1 MRADIVVLP
10 GDGIGPEVTQAAVD
24 VLHAIGQRYR
34 HDFIVR
40 DRLIGGIAIDTTG
53 TPLPDG
59 TLAACREAD
68 AVLLGAVGGP
78 KWSDPQAK
86 VRPEQGL
93 LALRKGL
100 GLYANLRTVRPHASV
115 LGASP
120 IQQPLLHGV
129 DMIVVRELT
138 GGISF
143 GAQQRQADSARDLC
157 ASSVAGIDRKSA
169 V

>member
-53 TPLPDG
+53 PPLPDG
-59 TLAACREAD
+59 THAACREAD

-78 KWSDPQAK
+78 TRSEERRVGIA
-86 VRPEQGL
+86 
-93 LALRKGL
+93 
-100 GLYANLRTVRPHASV
+100 
-115 LGASP
+115 GASKCRP
-120 IQQPLLHGV
+120 RSTTSH
-129 DMIVVRELT
+129 
-138 GGISF
+138 
-143 GAQQRQADSARDLC
+143 
-157 ASSVAGIDRKSA
+157 
-169 V
+169 

>member
-1 MRADIVVLP
+1 MPTSPATRSCNMRADIVVLP

-78 KWSDPQAK
+78 NLSDPQAK

-100 GLYANLRTVRPHASV
+100 GLYSNLRPFLPHASV
-115 LGASP
+115 LGAF
-120 IQQPLLHGV
+120 PLKPNPPHW
-129 DMIVVRELT
+129 
-138 GGISF
+138 
-143 GAQQRQADSARDLC
+143 
-157 ASSVAGIDRKSA
+157 VAMT
-169 V
+169 VYL

>member
-1 MRADIVVLP
+1 MRI
-10 GDGIGPEVTQAAVD
+10 GDWSSDVCSSDLGPEVTQAAVD
-24 VLHAIGQRYR
+24 VLHAVGQRYR

-40 DRLIGGIAIDTTG
+40 DHLIGGIAIDTTG
-53 TPLPDG
+53 TPLPDD

-78 KWSDPQAK
+78 KWSDPPAK

-100 GLYANLRTVRPHASV
+100 GLYANLRPVRPPASV

-120 IQQPLLHGV
+120 IQQHLLHGV

-138 GGISF
+138 GGIYF
-143 GAQQRQADSARDLC
+143 GDKQRHRQ
-157 ASSVAGIDRKSA
+157 RKSLNSSQ
-169 V
+169 

>member
-1 MRADIVVLP
+1 MPTSPATRSCNMRADIVVLP

-78 KWSDPQAK
+78 KS
-86 VRPEQGL
+86 
-93 LALRKGL
+93 L
-100 GLYANLRTVRPHASV
+100 GRASC
-115 LGASP
+115 
-120 IQQPLLHGV
+120 
-129 DMIVVRELT
+129 RERVC
-138 GGISF
+138 
-143 GAQQRQADSARDLC
+143 QY
-157 ASSVAGIDRKSA
+157 V
-169 V
+169 

>member
-1 MRADIVVLP
+1 MPSPRPACSRVPTSSATCCNSMPTSPATRSCNMRADIVVLP

-93 LALRKGL
+93 LARSEEHTSELQSLMRIS
-100 GLYANLRTVRPHASV
+100 YAVICL
-115 LGASP
+115 
-120 IQQPLLHGV
+120 
-129 DMIVVRELT
+129 
-138 GGISF
+138 
-143 GAQQRQADSARDLC
+143 
-157 ASSVAGIDRKSA
+157 
-169 V
+169 

>member
-1 MRADIVVLP
+1 MPTSPATRSCNMRADIVVLP
-10 GDGIGPEVTQAAVD
+10 GDGIDPEVTQAAVD

-100 GLYANLRTVRPHASV
+100 GLYANRSEEHTS
-115 LGASP
+115 
-120 IQQPLLHGV
+120 
-129 DMIVVRELT
+129 ELQSLMR
-138 GGISF
+138 ISY
-143 GAQQRQADSARDLC
+143 
-157 ASSVAGIDRKSA
+157 
-169 V
+169 